1 MALLFASSVDDAAAW
16 RAAFAARA
24 PDVDMRVWPETGRVA
39 DIDAA
44 LVWRP
49 EAGMLASLPA
59 LKVVFSLGAGV
70 DHIFA
75 DDTLPG
81 VPVVRLVDP
90 ALTSQMV
97 EYVALAVLHRHR
109 LMDDYRAFQARREW
123 RQLPACDTASRR
135 VGIMGLGEIGR
146 ACASALAG
154 FGFPVAGWRRGPGRV
169 DGIACFHGADGL
181 APFLART
188 DILVC
193 LLPLTPLTEGIL
205 DAALFA
211 GLPRDAYVVNASRGG
226 LQVEADL
233 IAALDSGRLSGA
245 WLDVCRQEPL
255 PPSSPLWR
263 HPRVTLTPHI
273 AGQVLPETAVEQ
285 VADNLRRVR
294 AGLAPRHVVDP
305 ARGY

>member
-1 MALLFASSVDDAAAW
+1 MAILFASSVDDPAAW

-24 PDVDMRVWPETGRVA
+24 PDVDMRVWPETGHVA

-75 DDTLPG
+75 DDALPG

-109 LMDDYRAFQARREW
+109 RMDEYRAFQAREEW
-123 RQLPACDTASRR
+123 HQLPACDTASRR

-154 FGFPVAGWRRGPGRV
+154 FGFPVAGWRRRPGRV

-193 LLPLTPLTEGIL
+193 LLPLTRQTEGIL

-211 GLPRDAYVVNASRGG
+211 RLPRDAYVVNAARGG

-245 WLDVCRQEPL
+245 WLDVCRHEPL

-294 AGLAPRHVVDP
+294 AGHAPRHVVDP